1 MLRDGG
7 FHKDLSVRDVS
18 PLDKMPK
25 KPYRRAMHRI
35 EGKPLAAKIRQEV
48 AETVKQLPRT
58 PTLAVLLVGDD
69 PASHLYVKLKREAAE
84 QAGIKVL
91 VEEWTAAVGEQELID
106 VVRGW
111 NANPEVDAILVQ
123 LPLPSSINEEH
134 VIEAMDP
141 AKDVDGFHPDN
152 VRHLLAG
159 TGTIIPPLH
168 EGILRLINEAPTR
181 VNASRS
187 VIIANSDTFAEPLR
201 RLLTT
206 AGSLVSY
213 FQPDALDKR
222 LLSEADIVVIAIGR
236 PGFLKAALVKPEA
249 TIIDVGTTRLPDGK
263 VHGDADFASFEST
276 DVWITP
282 VPGGVGPMTVAQ
294 LLKNVVTLATKEVSS

>member
-1 MLRDGG
+1 
-7 FHKDLSVRDVS
+7 
-18 PLDKMPK
+18 
-25 KPYRRAMHRI
+25 MHRI
-35 EGKPLAAKIRQEV
+35 EGKPLAANIRQEV

-91 VEEWTAAVGEQELID
+91 VEEWTVAAMEQD
-106 VVRGW
+106 MVQVVEKW
-111 NANPEVDAILVQ
+111 NKDPQVDAILVQ
-123 LPLPSSINEEH
+123 LPLPPSINETR

-152 VRHLLAG
+152 VRRLLAG
-159 TGTIIPPLH
+159 NGTIIPPLH

-181 VNASRS
+181 VNASRT

-222 LLSEADIVVIAIGR
+222 LLSEADIVIIAIGR
-236 PGFLKAALVKPEA
+236 PGFLKADMVKPNA
-249 TIIDVGTTRLPDGK
+249 TIIDVGTTRMPDGK
-263 VHGDADFASFEST
+263 VRGDADLASFEPT
-276 DVWITP
+276 DAWITP

-294 LLKNVVTLATKEVSS
+294 LLKNVVTLATKNVSS

>member
-1 MLRDGG
+1 
-7 FHKDLSVRDVS
+7 
-18 PLDKMPK
+18 
-25 KPYRRAMHRI
+25 MHRI

-48 AETVKQLPRT
+48 AETVKQLPRI

-91 VEEWTAAVGEQELID
+91 VEEWTAAASEQDLIR
-106 VVRGW
+106 VVVGW
-111 NANPEVDAILVQ
+111 NINPDVDAILIQ
-123 LPLPSSINEEH
+123 LPLPPTINEEH
-134 VIEAMDP
+134 VIQAMDP
-141 AKDVDGFHPDN
+141 KKDVDGFHPDN
-152 VRHLLAG
+152 VRRLLEG
-159 TGTIIPPLH
+159 TGTIIPPVH
-168 EGILRLINEAPTR
+168 EGILRLINEAPAR
-181 VNASRS
+181 VNGSRS
-187 VIIANSDTFAEPLR
+187 VLIANSDTFAEPLR

-206 AGSLVSY
+206 AGSVVSY

-236 PGFLKAALVKPEA
+236 PGFLKAGTTKPDA
-249 TIIDVGTTRLPDGK
+249 TIIDVGTTRMPDGK
-263 VHGDADFASFEST
+263 VRGDADLATFEST

-294 LLKNVVTLATKEVSS
+294 LLKNVVTLSKAGASAGVS